1 MRCHLVVELRSSNA
15 VNYLRKEARM
25 RKGLL
30 IALFLLGT
38 VIAGSAQ
45 TSRKTSNPSQVT
57 AGQIERI
64 GDDTFFS
71 RNVVIVLT
79 DGSKITADTAT
90 FHTSSNTV
98 DLTGSVR
105 LTLKSEK

>member
-1 MRCHLVVELRSSNA
+1 
-15 VNYLRKEARM
+15 M

-30 IALFLLGT
+30 IALVLLGT
-38 VIAGSAQ
+38 VITGSAQ
-45 TSRKTSNPSQVT
+45 TSQKTSNPLQVT
-57 AGQIERI
+57 VSQTERI
-64 GDDTFFS
+64 GDVTYFS

-105 LTLKSEK
+105 LTLKSER

>member
-1 MRCHLVVELRSSNA
+1 
-15 VNYLRKEARM
+15 M

-30 IALFLLGT
+30 IALVLLGT
-38 VIAGSAQ
+38 VITGSAQ
-45 TSRKTSNPSQVT
+45 TSQKTSNPLQVT
-57 AGQIERI
+57 VSQTERI
-64 GDDTFFS
+64 GDDTYFS

-105 LTLKSEK
+105 LTLKSER